1 MNITVCKDYE
11 EMSVKAAELIA
22 NDMKKKDNFVL
33 GLATGSTP
41 VGTYQNLIKKNK
53 SKEIDFT
60 DVITFNLDEYIGL
73 DKNHNQSFSY
83 FMFDNLFNH
92 INIVNDNVHVPSGVE
107 QDYDVYCKEY
117 ERMIN
122 EAGGIDLQ
130 LLGIGSNGHIGF
142 NEPANEFSDITHT
155 VNLTEST
162 IKDNSRFFSSID
174 EVPTKAVTMGIGT
187 ILRARKIV
195 IVVSGKNKAK
205 AIYDAIYGPIDP
217 KMPASALQN
226 HNDVTVFVDKDAA
239 EYFNK

>member
-1 MNITVCKDYE
+1 MQLEVH
-11 EMSVKAAELIA
+11 L
-22 NDMKKKDNFVL
+22 
-33 GLATGSTP
+33 

-174 EVPTKAVTMGIGT
+174 EVPTKAV
-187 ILRARKIV
+187 
-195 IVVSGKNKAK
+195 
-205 AIYDAIYGPIDP
+205 
-217 KMPASALQN
+217 QW
-226 HNDVTVFVDKDAA
+226 
-239 EYFNK
+239 E